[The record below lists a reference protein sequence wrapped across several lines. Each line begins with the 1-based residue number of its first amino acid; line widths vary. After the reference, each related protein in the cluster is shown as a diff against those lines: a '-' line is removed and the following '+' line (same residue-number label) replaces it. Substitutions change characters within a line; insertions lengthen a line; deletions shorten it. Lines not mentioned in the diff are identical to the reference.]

1 MVLGGGD
8 TGFLAL
14 RCSSHSELHA
24 SGIALKAGESVQFCM
39 AAKSE
44 TPVETAAKPAS
55 KWSKKTLFLLAVGVI
70 VVILALGLG
79 LGLGLGLKK
88 NDNSGSSLQSTE
100 PPLTWRRDPQDYI
113 LSPSFDTTAPNTT
126 RTFTLNLTELADGDP
141 DGVAVKI
148 LLINGQF
155 PGPVIEANEGD
166 RLVVQVNNFMTLPSA
181 IHWHGQYQNGGSPF
195 IRISSDG

>member
-1 MVLGGGD
+1 M
-8 TGFLAL
+8 
-14 RCSSHSELHA
+14 
-24 SGIALKAGESVQFCM
+24 QFCM
-39 AAKSE
+39 AVKSE
-44 TPVETAAKPAS
+44 TPVETAVKPTS
-55 KWSKKTLFLLAVGVI
+55 RWLNKKTLFLLAGGVI

-88 NDNSGSSLQSTE
+88 NDNSGNSLQSTE
-100 PPLTWRRDPQDYI
+100 PPLGWRRDPQDYV

-141 DGVAVKI
+141 DGVAVRM

-166 RLVVQVNNFMTLPSA
+166 RLVIQVNNFMTLPSA
-181 IHWHGQYQNGGSPF
+181 IHWHGQYQNGGGL
-195 IRISSDG
+195 RSSAWVLTLGTCFMDGTYGITQCAIAPNSSFTY